1 MKNLLTLF
9 RRFLPGYKQYV
20 ALSLILNLLSTMLNL
35 FSFASIV
42 PILQILFGINDN
54 SHTYIPF
61 DSIGSAEEFID
72 TATNNIYAAIEEV
85 IATQGAAMALMMIG
99 VYLIVMTFFKTL
111 ASFLAAS
118 SLVPIRTG
126 VMRDLRN
133 KIYNKIN
140 SLPIGYFSQEKK
152 GDIMSRMTSDIVEVE
167 ASVISSLEMIFK
179 NPIMI
184 IIYISVLFAM
194 SWKLTLFVLLL
205 LPLSGL
211 LIGRIGRALK
221 KKSLLSQQLSG
232 ELLSQIEETLGGLKV
247 IKAFNAE
254 DKLRI
259 RFSGLNEKI
268 RTTLS
273 KVQTRYL
280 LAHPVSEFLGTTLIA
295 ILLWYG
301 GLLILNSEGTLSAP
315 EFIYYLIIFYSIIQ
329 PFKDLSRA
337 GYSVQKGMASLYRI
351 DGILDAENNIR
362 EIEQPKEIHG
372 FNDNISFE
380 NVWFRYKEEWVLKD
394 INLTIEKGKTV
405 ALVGQSG
412 SGKSTLADLIPRFY
426 DVEKGSIKID
436 GIDIR
441 ETKRYDL
448 RNLMGIVSQEAVLFN
463 DTIFNNI
470 AFGVENATMED
481 VKAAARI
488 ANASEFI
495 EAMPEGYMTNIG
507 DRGCRLSGGQ
517 RQRLSI
523 ARAVLKNPA
532 ILILDEAT
540 SALDTESEQLVQNAI
555 ERLMSGRT
563 AVVIAHRLSTIRS
576 ADMICVL
583 QDGKIIERGDHDEL
597 IALNGQYKKLYDM
610 QNF

>member
-20 ALSLILNLLSTMLNL
+20 ALSLTLNLLSTMLNL

-268 RTTLS
+268 RATLS

>member
-1 MKNLLTLF
+1 MKNLFTLF
-9 RRFLPGYKQYV
+9 RRFLPGYKIYV
-20 ALSLILNLLSTMLNL
+20 VLSLVLNLLSTILNL

-42 PILQILFGINDN
+42 PILQILFGVTDN
-54 SHTYIPF
+54 THTYIPF
-61 DSIGSAEEFID
+61 DSVGSAEEFVNI
-72 TATNNIYAAIEEV
+72 ATNNIYAVIEG
-85 IATQGAAMALMMIG
+85 IITTHGAPTALMMIG

-133 KIYNKIN
+133 KIYDKIV

-152 GDIMSRMTSDIVEVE
+152 GDIMSRMTNDIVEVE

-184 IIYISVLFAM
+184 VIYISVLFFM
-194 SWKLTLFVLLL
+194 SWKLTLFVLIL
-205 LPLSGL
+205 LPMSGL
-211 LIGRIGRALK
+211 LIGRIGRVLK
-221 KKSLLSQQLSG
+221 KRSLLNQQLSG
-232 ELLSQIEETLGGLKV
+232 EMLSQTEETLGGLKV

-254 DKLRI
+254 DKLRK
-259 RFSGLNEKI
+259 RFATLNERI
-268 RTTLS
+268 RSTLS

-280 LAHPVSEFLGTTLIA
+280 LAHPVSEFLGTTVIA

-301 GLLILNSEGTLSAP
+301 GFLILNGEGSLSAP
-315 EFIYYLIIFYSIIQ
+315 EFIYYLVIFYSIIQ

-337 GYSVQKGMASLYRI
+337 GYSVQKGMASLTRI
-351 DGILDAENNIR
+351 DAILDAENNIR
-362 EIEQPKEIHG
+362 EVESPKV
-372 FNDNISFE
+372 ISDFHRGITFE
-380 NVWFRYKEEWVLKD
+380 KVWFRYGEEWVLKD

-412 SGKSTLADLIPRFY
+412 SGKSTLADLVTRYY

-441 ETKRYDL
+441 EVKRHDL
-448 RNLMGIVSQEAVLFN
+448 RHLMGIVNQEAVLFN

-470 AFGVENATMED
+470 AFGVEEATIDE
-481 VKAAARI
+481 VKTAAKI
-488 ANASEFI
+488 ANADEFI

-523 ARAVLKNPA
+523 ARAVLKNPS

-540 SALDTESEQLVQNAI
+540 SALDTESEKLVQSAI
-555 ERLMSGRT
+555 ERLMKGRT
-563 AVVIAHRLSTIRS
+563 AIVIAHRLSTIKS
-576 ADMICVL
+576 ADTICVL
-583 QDGKIIERGDHDEL
+583 QDGKIIERGRHEEL